1 MTSNSDGVLS
11 PIMLVAFK
19 YSTSSTSSLALT
31 RGIASPYMVQTRR
44 ATRAAV
50 ASQHKSTSPDDHH
63 ALTARR
69 RSTQP
74 STKSKARASV
84 EQPVVA
90 RDVHVDRPAKRR
102 RTTRLDDADSTTE
115 GFLTRVRSPWKVGP
129 HVSAAGGVENAVR
142 NAARIG
148 ANAFALFV
156 KSQRKWAAPPLTDSN
171 ISTFKARM
179 TEFGYSPAHVLV
191 HGSYLMNLGNPDD
204 EKREKSYECF
214 LDEIQRCE
222 QLGLE
227 LYNFHPGSTVGRT
240 AKEHS
245 IALIAECINR
255 AHKATTNL
263 TIVIENMARN
273 VIGSKFSELRG
284 IIDLV
289 ENKDRVG
296 VCLDT
301 CHLYAAGYD
310 ISTQAG
316 WVVLSEYDDI
326 VGLTYLRGL
335 HLNDARTTLGSKKD
349 RHENIGLGPL
359 SLTFRAVLTDPRMR
373 DLPLILETPSYGSE
387 IDSDGVL
394 GRLYRMAEIGA
405 GVAQTTVETT
415 PNEQASGV
423 MDQSGDEDMV
433 KALTEEV
440 RAVVAAAKQKGGGQA
455 KGGGKRA
462 RLAKGRGEKDA
473 EGFEETVSKR

>member
-1 MTSNSDGVLS
+1 MTPKFRSGLQNHPPNANLDGPALNRHLPSDDGRRDQADTGVTYRS
-11 PIMLVAFK
+11 FPYAF
-19 YSTSSTSSLALT
+19 
-31 RGIASPYMVQTRR
+31 
-44 ATRAAV
+44 
-50 ASQHKSTSPDDHH
+50 
-63 ALTARR
+63 
-69 RSTQP
+69 
-74 STKSKARASV
+74 
-84 EQPVVA
+84 
-90 RDVHVDRPAKRR
+90 
-102 RTTRLDDADSTTE
+102 
-115 GFLTRVRSPWKVGP
+115 GP
-129 HVSAAGGVENAVR
+129 HVSAAGGVENAVL

-156 KSQRKWAAPPLTDSN
+156 KSQRKWAAPPLTESN

-227 LYNFHPGSTVGRT
+227 FYNFHPGSTVGRT
-240 AKEHS
+240 TKEHS
-245 IALIAECINR
+245 IALIAEW
-255 AHKATTNL
+255 L
-263 TIVIENMARN
+263 TIVIENMAGAGN

-284 IIDLV
+284 IIDCV

-316 WVVLSEYDDI
+316 WEYVLSEYDNV
-326 VGLTYLRGL
+326 VGLSYLRGL

-373 DLPLILETPSYGSE
+373 DLPLILETPTYGT
-387 IDSDGVL
+387 DMGPDGVWAAEISV
-394 GRLYRMAEIGA
+394 LYRMAEVQA
-405 GVAQTTVETT
+405 GTTA
-415 PNEQASGV
+415 ASTVDRVNGIV
-423 MDQSGDEDMV
+423 DREGDGGMV
-433 KALTEEV
+433 KTLMEE
-440 RAVVAAAKQKGGGQA
+440 RPKQMGGSQA
-455 KGGGKRA
+455 KGKGERTRA
-462 RLAKGRGEKDA
+462 TKGRGKKVRDIEPSEDA
-473 EGFEETVSKR
+473 EEEAS

>member
-1 MTSNSDGVLS
+1 
-11 PIMLVAFK
+11 
-19 YSTSSTSSLALT
+19 
-31 RGIASPYMVQTRR
+31 MVQTRR
-44 ATRAAV
+44 ATRVAAV
-50 ASQHKSTSPDDHH
+50 AQFESTSNDHD
-63 ALTARR
+63 AQVPKR
-69 RSTQP
+69 P
-74 STKSKARASV
+74 TKSSTNREPERASV
-84 EQPVVA
+84 EP
-90 RDVHVDRPAKRR
+90 PPTKRR
-102 RTTRLDDADSTTE
+102 RTTRPDDTDVTTE
-115 GFLTRVRSPWKVGP
+115 VFPTRVCSPWKVGP
-129 HVSAAGGVENAVR
+129 HVSAAGGVENAVL

-156 KSQRKWAAPPLTDSN
+156 KSQRKWAAPPLTESN

-191 HGSYLMNLGNPDD
+191 HGSYLMNLGNSDD

-240 AKEHS
+240 TKEHS
-245 IALIAECINR
+245 IALIAES
-255 AHKATTNL
+255 TTSL
-263 TIVIENMARN
+263 TIVIENMAGAGN

-284 IIDLV
+284 IIDRV

-316 WVVLSEYDDI
+316 WEYVLSEYDNV
-326 VGLTYLRGL
+326 VGLSYLRGL

-359 SLTFRAVLTDPRMR
+359 SLTFRTALTDPRMR
-373 DLPLILETPSYGSE
+373 DLPLILETPTYGT
-387 IDSDGVL
+387 DMGPDGVWAAEISV
-394 GRLYRMAEIGA
+394 LYRMAEVQA
-405 GVAQTTVETT
+405 GTTVATT
-415 PNEQASGV
+415 VDRVNGV
-423 MDQSGDEDMV
+423 VDREGDEDVM
-433 KALTEEV
+433 KTLTEEV
-440 RAVVAAAKQKGGGQA
+440 RAAVTAAKQTGSSQA
-455 KGGGKRA
+455 KGKGKRTRA
-462 RLAKGRGEKDA
+462 TKGRGKKARDIEPSEEDA
-473 EGFEETVSKR
+473 ESSEEEASRSE